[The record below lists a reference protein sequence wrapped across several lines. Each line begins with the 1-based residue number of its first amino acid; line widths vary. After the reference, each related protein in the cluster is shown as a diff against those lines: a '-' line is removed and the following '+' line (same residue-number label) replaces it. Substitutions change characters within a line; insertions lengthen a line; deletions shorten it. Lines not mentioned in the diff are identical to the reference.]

1 MVNLGIVDEG
11 ASQKVANGLG
21 GQLRVALVHCQL
33 PSRTTATHCRDRRRR
48 IYKEEKAK
56 VVAAAWKTKS
66 LQFLSI
72 QTIFAP
78 ARFEKKDE
86 IILIFNHPG
95 AKKLV

>member
-86 IILIFNHPG
+86 IILFF
-95 AKKLV
+95 KSSWCK